1 MPKITELP
9 SITSITGIE
18 TIPLVQSTT
27 TKKATISQ
35 LKGYR
40 TFVGLINWDTIAE
53 ETELITLQNDDFT
66 ITLSKTGTGE
76 FTLEDT
82 SAPFLENKTLLF
94 VAQNNNL
101 DAPEYDV
108 ILNTFYR
115 YSDSLLYVKV
125 KDLDLAGGN
134 VYQTDNL
141 RKLAIEIRVYP

>member
-1 MPKITELP
+1 MPKISELP
-9 SITSITGIE
+9 SVTSIAGNE

-40 TFVGLINWDTIAE
+40 SFVGLITWDAINE
-53 ETELITLQNDDFT
+53 EINLDTLQNDGFG
-66 ITLSKTGTGE
+66 ITPNRTGTGE
-76 FTLEDT
+76 YTLED
-82 SAPFLENKTLLF
+82 SSGPFLESKTALF
-94 VAQNNNL
+94 IEQNNNI

-108 ILNTFYR
+108 IMNTFYR
-115 YSDSLLYVKV
+115 YSDSLLYIKV

-141 RKLAIEIRVYP
+141 RKVSFEIRVYP

>member
-1 MPKITELP
+1 MPKISELP
-9 SITSITGIE
+9 SVTSIAGTE
-18 TIPLVQSTT
+18 TIPVVQSST
-27 TKKATISQ
+27 TKKATASQ

-40 TFVGLINWDTIAE
+40 TFVGLVTWDTIAE
-53 ETELITLQNDDFT
+53 ETELIILQNDDFT
-66 ITLSKTGTGE
+66 ISFNKTGTGE

-82 SAPFLENKTLLF
+82 AGPFLENKTLLF

-125 KDLDLAGGN
+125 KDLDLTGNN

-141 RKLAIEIRVYP
+141 RKVAIEIRVYP

>member
-1 MPKITELP
+1 MPKISDLP
-9 SITSITGIE
+9 SVTSIAGTE
-18 TIPLVQSTT
+18 TIPVVQSST
-27 TKKATISQ
+27 TKKATASQ

-40 TFVGLINWDTIAE
+40 SFVGLINWDTIAE

-66 ITLSKTGTGE
+66 ISFNKTGTGE

-82 SAPFLENKTLLF
+82 AGPFLENKTLLF
-94 VAQNNNL
+94 VAQNNNI

-115 YSDSLLYVKV
+115 YSDSVLYVKV